1 MPLLRKQN
9 TFQAKKRSNK
19 NKGEVKQGF
28 RPLSNRV
35 RNFLINS
42 EVRTK
47 NFFQK
52 MDVSKETEQKI
63 GQLQM
68 FEQSLQSFL
77 GQKQQFQIQL
87 VEVDSALS
95 ELENT
100 EKAYKIVGNIMVEA
114 DKNELKSE
122 LKSRKEMLEL
132 RIKTMERQES
142 QVREKASKLQSEI
155 LKKMK
160 KED

>member
-1 MPLLRKQN
+1 
-9 TFQAKKRSNK
+9 
-19 NKGEVKQGF
+19 
-28 RPLSNRV
+28 
-35 RNFLINS
+35 
-42 EVRTK
+42 
-47 NFFQK
+47 

-77 GQKQQFQIQL
+77 GQKQQFQVQL
-87 VEVDSALS
+87 VEVESALS
-95 ELENT
+95 ELGNT

-114 DKNELKSE
+114 DKDELKSD
-122 LKSRKEMLEL
+122 LQSRKEMLEL
-132 RIKTMERQES
+132 RIKTMEKQEA

-155 LKKMK
+155 LKKIK

>member
-1 MPLLRKQN
+1 M
-9 TFQAKKRSNK
+9 
-19 NKGEVKQGF
+19 E
-28 RPLSNRV
+28 
-35 RNFLINS
+35 
-42 EVRTK
+42 
-47 NFFQK
+47 
-52 MDVSKETEQKI
+52 VSKETEQKI

-77 GQKQQFQIQL
+77 GQKQQFQVQL
-87 VEVDSALS
+87 VEIESALG
-95 ELENT
+95 ELQNT

-114 DKNELKSE
+114 DRNELKSE
-122 LKSRKEMLEL
+122 LQSRKEMLEL
-132 RIKTMERQES
+132 RIKTMGKQES

>member
-1 MPLLRKQN
+1 
-9 TFQAKKRSNK
+9 
-19 NKGEVKQGF
+19 
-28 RPLSNRV
+28 
-35 RNFLINS
+35 
-42 EVRTK
+42 
-47 NFFQK
+47 

-87 VEVDSALS
+87 VEVESALG

-100 EKAYKIVGNIMVEA
+100 GKAYKIVGNIMVEA
-114 DKNELKSE
+114 EKNELKSD
-122 LKSRKEMLEL
+122 LQSKKEMLEL
-132 RIKTMERQES
+132 RIRTMEKQEA

-155 LKKMK
+155 LKKIK